1 MDLTT
6 ALVPWAWSLWVVWCL
21 APWRR
26 PAQALAR
33 PDGRA
38 RPPWRVV
45 LGVVAGAAAL
55 AVLAGTFVAAA
66 AVGAALVVVAL
77 RRRRAQQAAAV
88 RAATA
93 VPDVGELLRIGVA
106 AGLTPVLA
114 LDQVARY
121 APTLGPGRQAAH
133 AVLAATARGQPLADA
148 LDGLVAVLG
157 EHARPLVDALAAT
170 DRYGVPLEPALERAV
185 ADLRRRRRVDAA
197 AAARRLPVLLSF
209 PLVGCVLPAFALLTL
224 APLVVGAIGAL
235 GTSVPT
241 ITNPTTGGTR
251 HAPSTRPVP
260 PFVATSAV
268 PAGPATP

>member
-1 MDLTT
+1 MDVI
-6 ALVPWAWSLWVVWCL
+6 ASFVPWAWGLWVVWCL
-21 APWRR
+21 GPWRP
-26 PAQALAR
+26 PAQGLAR

-38 RPPWRVV
+38 TPAWPVV

-55 AVLAGTFVAAA
+55 AVLVGAFVAAA
-66 AVGAALVVVAL
+66 AVGAALLVVAA
-77 RRRRAQQAAAV
+77 RRRRARQLEAARAAA
-88 RAATA
+88 A

-121 APTLGPGRQAAH
+121 APTLGPGREAAQT
-133 AVLAATARGQPLADA
+133 VLAATARGQPLADA

-185 ADLRRRRRVDAA
+185 ADLRRRRRADTA

-224 APLVVGAIGAL
+224 APLVAGAIGAL

-241 ITNPTTGGTR
+241 VTTSTTGGTR

-260 PFVATSAV
+260 PFVATTAV
-268 PAGPATP
+268 PPGPSAP

>member
-1 MDLTT
+1 MDVT
-6 ALVPWAWSLWVVWCL
+6 ASLVPWAWSLWVVWCL
-21 APWRR
+21 GPWRR

-33 PDGRA
+33 SDGRA
-38 RPPWRVV
+38 RPSWPMV
-45 LGVVAGAAAL
+45 LGALGGVAAL
-55 AVLAGTFVAAA
+55 AVLAGAFAAAA
-66 AVGAALVVVAL
+66 AVGMALVMGVL
-77 RRRRAQQAAAV
+77 RRRRARQAAAA
-88 RAATA
+88 RAVAA
-93 VPDVGELLRIGVA
+93 VPDIGELLRIGVA

-121 APTLGPGRQAAH
+121 APMLGPGREAAR

-148 LDGLVAVLG
+148 LDGLVGVLG

-185 ADLRRRRRVDAA
+185 DDLRRRRRVDAA

-241 ITNPTTGGTR
+241 VTNPTTGGTR

-268 PAGPATP
+268 PAGPAAP